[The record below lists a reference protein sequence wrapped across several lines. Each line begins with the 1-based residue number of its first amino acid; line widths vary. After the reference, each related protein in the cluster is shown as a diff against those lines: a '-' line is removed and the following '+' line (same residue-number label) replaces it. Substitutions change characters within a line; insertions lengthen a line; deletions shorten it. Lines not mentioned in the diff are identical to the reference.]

1 MWRVFDLT
9 PVVLSQSLRRS
20 LHGAHRY
27 HSHSLSMADCPSFA
41 HEPLFDA
48 QGIRRGPGIV
58 ARGLV
63 AGTAHRVEREG
74 REPGQ
79 QNNSPRFRL
88 FRANE
93 DKLLGL
99 RSILERSTQPSPHL
113 VCVAL
118 PYHD

>member
-1 MWRVFDLT
+1 
-9 PVVLSQSLRRS
+9 
-20 LHGAHRY
+20 
-27 HSHSLSMADCPSFA
+27 MADCPSFA

-48 QGIRRGPGIV
+48 QSIRQGPGIV

-113 VCVAL
+113 VCAAL
-118 PYHD
+118 QYHD